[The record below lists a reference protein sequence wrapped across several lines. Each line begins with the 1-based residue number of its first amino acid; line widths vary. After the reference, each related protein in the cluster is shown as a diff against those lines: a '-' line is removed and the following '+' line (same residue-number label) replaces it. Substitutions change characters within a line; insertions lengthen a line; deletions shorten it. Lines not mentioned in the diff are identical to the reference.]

1 MNRPLP
7 AAHERGTAALLHFP
21 QRPAKHD
28 WFSLWHLLSLDA
40 PTVAALWVIF
50 VAKSVHV
57 MLPWVSPLCM
67 FLAVWMLYAADRL
80 LDARDLRDACK
91 MPHGSGT
98 GDGPRESQLEERHL
112 FHHSHRRT
120 FTGMMAGVSLLL
132 SSLVPRLAPAALHL
146 YAALAILLAAYFF
159 LIHITLRSATRL
171 PKELAVGVFFAAA
184 VFIPTV
190 ARQPLLRPAL
200 LHSAVLF
207 AAVCTLNCLYL
218 YAWEHPGDR
227 TAAHATTRFATA
239 HLGAITA
246 TLLVAEIAI
255 AMLSR
260 SSATLAIACALSTL
274 LLFTLHQIRWRL
286 KPVHLRAAADLA
298 LLTPLLLLPF
308 LR

>member
-1 MNRPLP
+1 
-7 AAHERGTAALLHFP
+7 
-21 QRPAKHD
+21 
-28 WFSLWHLLSLDA
+28 
-40 PTVAALWVIF
+40 
-50 VAKSVHV
+50 
-57 MLPWVSPLCM
+57 
-67 FLAVWMLYAADRL
+67 
-80 LDARDLRDACK
+80 
-91 MPHGSGT
+91 
-98 GDGPRESQLEERHL
+98 
-112 FHHSHRRT
+112 
-120 FTGMMAGVSLLL
+120 
-132 SSLVPRLAPAALHL
+132 
-146 YAALAILLAAYFF
+146 
-159 LIHITLRSATRL
+159 
-171 PKELAVGVFFAAA
+171 
-184 VFIPTV
+184 
-190 ARQPLLRPAL
+190 